1 MQSVRNAARSCM
13 KAFQQQQRTYRDL
26 PVKKNPHVEE
36 WYNGREDL
44 EMSAEITPGMIAQGV
59 FWGFAVP
66 YAVWELIVAEFRASD
81 KPVGRNSLYFP
92 DIYEFEA
99 PAGSGTSEDEE

>member
-1 MQSVRNAARSCM
+1 MR
-13 KAFQQQQRTYRDL
+13 AFQQQQRTYKDL

-59 FWGFAVP
+59 FWGLAVP
-66 YAVWELIVAEFRASD
+66 YMVWELIIAEFRLSD
-81 KPVGRNSLYFP
+81 KPIGRNSLYFP
-92 DIYEFEA
+92 DAIEFEGFA
-99 PAGSGTSEDEE
+99 ASKATEDEEE